1 MITVSDLTPGQ
12 KEILEQWRTIARENQ
27 SGSTFSIEEEAKHTE
42 IEERLP
48 QFLDNP
54 SEETFETLWNMIDKA
69 FGQLFSVLSGDSVE
83 LPYERQNQVEIVSVD
98 SDASDDKLRTIS
110 SNPDMFPV
118 TPSWRL
124 LATMN
129 TYDKASL
136 YEMSYA
142 FMRRF
147 NFVHV
152 GIPDL
157 ETADGT
163 IRASLLDPDEDDNYA
178 TAWLAQESNLEST
191 PEAIYGELAVTWKVV
206 NDYPR
211 SIGPS
216 IVQDSLGYAD
226 AYGIGDDPSRSA
238 EALTAA
244 IVGMVYPQLEGLR
257 PDKQRNLVR
266 EFAGEWETDRG
277 DVRLDVNEERL
288 EAKAADYFDIRF
300 DDE

>member
-1 MITVSDLTPGQ
+1 M
-12 KEILEQWRTIARENQ
+12 
-27 SGSTFSIEEEAKHTE
+27 
-42 IEERLP
+42 
-48 QFLDNP
+48 
-54 SEETFETLWNMIDKA
+54 
-69 FGQLFSVLSGDSVE
+69 LSGDSVE

-98 SDASDDKLRTIS
+98 DDASDDELRAVA
-110 SNPDMFPV
+110 SNPDVFPV
-118 TPSWRL
+118 TSSWRL

-157 ETADGT
+157 VTGDGA
-163 IRASLLDPDEDDNYA
+163 IRASLLDPSRDDNYA
-178 TAWLAQESNLEST
+178 DAWVTEEPRLEST
-191 PEAIYGELAVTWKVV
+191 LEMIYKELAVIWKVV

-211 SIGPS
+211 AIGPS
-216 IVQDSLGYAD
+216 IVRDILGYVD
-226 AYGIGDDPSRSA
+226 AYDVGDRPGRRE
-238 EALTAA
+238 EALTSA
-244 IVGMVYPQLEGLR
+244 IVGMIYPQLEGLR

-266 EFAGEWETDRG
+266 EFAGEWETDAG
-277 DVRLDVNEERL
+277 AVTLAVNEERL